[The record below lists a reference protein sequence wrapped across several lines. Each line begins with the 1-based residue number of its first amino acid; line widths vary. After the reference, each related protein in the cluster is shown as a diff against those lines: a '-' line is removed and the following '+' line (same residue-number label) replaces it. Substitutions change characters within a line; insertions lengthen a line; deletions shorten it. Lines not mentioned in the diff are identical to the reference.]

1 MKAKNIAYLILAAV
15 MLTACESREDVFSHR
30 NQTPE
35 VLLSLSPDFPDTTAM
50 LDVYMRFGEQQKV
63 FFRLNDDNLLNLEN
77 PFSASYTAQIVD
89 AVAVDGDRAATL
101 KKDLEVAV
109 VENMIV
115 LTSTTPERTRL
126 SSAVKYTVVLTCRD
140 AYEVEAQGIVTLFV
154 SENRAPQVSVSYE
167 RIDVNDKYMG
177 EDYTAGY
184 GFKVSALASV
194 DPDGDEIAA
203 YEYVFGS
210 DNEVELTTESK
221 EDNYGTGAAARYG
234 TYIKATTLGEV
245 YHVFQAA
252 GPVKIFVRAKDSKGM
267 WSAWKTVTFNIE

>member
-140 AYEVEAQGIVTLFV
+140 AYEVEAQGL
-154 SENRAPQVSVSYE
+154 SAR
-167 RIDVNDKYMG
+167 
-177 EDYTAGY
+177 TAHRRY
-184 GFKVSALASV
+184 RFHTSALMSTTSIWARTTPRGTDSRFRLWPV
-194 DPDGDEIAA
+194 WI
-203 YEYVFGS
+203 
-210 DNEVELTTESK
+210 LTAMKSLLMSTSL
-221 EDNYGTGAAARYG
+221 AV
-234 TYIKATTLGEV
+234 TTRL
-245 YHVFQAA
+245 
-252 GPVKIFVRAKDSKGM
+252 
-267 WSAWKTVTFNIE
+267 N